1 VDPRLTRRPSP
12 DDYRPLT
19 LVRPEPSDATST
31 RALRDLVA
39 LQEQARRA
47 GGGTMGVPSGI
58 RAPSLLREGLEL
70 GADILTPGPLGAGTA
85 VHGLYDMARGDVA
98 EGVGRIGA
106 DLALGLTTAGIG
118 NKVKAARKLKTLAE
132 VVAEGGEKVAAKAA
146 QGASD
151 LRIAKAISRPEPFVG
166 PLEQAAAEIKIPAAG
181 LFRKPAEGM
190 TKTSPLPPKKL
201 INERM
206 EKADAALRV
215 LERNADAWE
224 PSPRGILDRTGFD
237 PNFRMQP
244 NTNTLFKASGRVD
257 PVLAE
262 ALDNPRLRN
271 LMERQVSLGLKLG
284 GEGFYNL
291 KPLAD
296 AYEEIGGPVKFRD
309 WVGASSA
316 GSIQAPL
323 PQEMA
328 NASIMLFAQQN
339 GIPYDEAVQEMLR
352 RYPMSQKPWFSGTH
366 TQKFDEYLRTGA
378 INPDGPAS
386 GARKVPYY
394 MRQKLGES
402 MTPEELR
409 LADTP
414 MGSVVDTHESKA
426 ALWPVG
432 MERYIDNMTG
442 QQYEQVADVYR
453 VLAQRLGI
461 PVETVQAGR
470 WLGGGPLTGLKSP
483 RGDYVQGFE
492 DALYKSANKTG
503 KELSPA
509 ALRRYRDDVL
519 QGRDFILPN
528 YGKD

>member
-1 VDPRLTRRPSP
+1 MFRPK
-12 DDYRPLT
+12 REEA
-19 LVRPEPSDATST
+19 PELPGW
-31 RALRDLVA
+31 
-39 LQEQARRA
+39 LQAA
-47 GGGTMGVPSGI
+47 
-58 RAPSLLREGLEL
+58 EL
-70 GADILTPGPLGAGTA
+70 GADIVTPGPLGAGTTL
-85 VHGLYDMARGDVA
+85 HGLYNMARGYPEEGA
-98 EGVGRIGA
+98 EMIGA
-106 DLALGLTTAGIG
+106 DLALGLTTAGVG
-118 NKVKAARKLKTLAE
+118 NRVAKARKLKKLMD
-132 VVAEGGEKVAAKAA
+132 VVAEGGDQASAKAA
-146 QGASD
+146 QAASD
-151 LRIAKAISRPEPFVG
+151 LRTARAISRAEPFVG
-166 PLEQAAAEIKIPAAG
+166 PLEAAAADVRIPAAG
-181 LFRKPAEGM
+181 LFRKPAEGV
-190 TKTSPLPPKKL
+190 TKTSPLPSKKL

-206 EKADAALRV
+206 EKADAALRA
-215 LERNADAWE
+215 LEKNADTWT
-224 PSPRGILDRTGFD
+224 PTPRGILDRTGFD

-271 LMERQVSLGLKLG
+271 LMERQVNLGLRLG

-291 KPLAD
+291 KPLSD
-296 AYEEIGGPVKFRD
+296 AYDEVGGPVSFRD

-323 PQEMA
+323 PQEMT
-328 NASIMLFAQQN
+328 NASIMLFAKQN
-339 GIPYDEAVQEMLR
+339 GIPYEEAVQEMMR
-352 RYPMSQKPWFSGTH
+352 RYPMSQRPWFSGTH

-378 INPDGPAS
+378 INPEGPAS

-402 MTPEELR
+402 MTPDELMR
-409 LADTP
+409 ADNP

-432 MERYIDNMTG
+432 MERYIDSMTG

-492 DALYKSANKTG
+492 DNLLRSAKTTG
-503 KELSPA
+503 KDLSPR
-509 ALRRYRDDVL
+509 ALRQYRDDVL
-519 QGRDFILPN
+519 QGRDFILPY
-528 YGKD
+528 YGKGNDL